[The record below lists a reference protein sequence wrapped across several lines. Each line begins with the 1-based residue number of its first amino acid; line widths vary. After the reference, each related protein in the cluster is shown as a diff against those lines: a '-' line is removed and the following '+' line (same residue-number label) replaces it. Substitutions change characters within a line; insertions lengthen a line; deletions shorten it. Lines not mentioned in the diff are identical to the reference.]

1 MRQAAAGDVQRGF
14 SATARAMALAAVAM
28 TLPVL
33 ADSAFAQT
41 DSTHAGHAAHAGQAA
56 PAPKTANDT
65 TFAHLQER
73 GRVAMG
79 VDQYTSRHVFEALP
93 DGGRIELQRIED
105 DAEGTET
112 IRRHLQEIAAAFRTG
127 DFSTPGFVHWREVPG
142 VRAMAERR
150 ERITYAF
157 RELPRG
163 GEVRITSADSVA
175 VKAIHEFLAFQNSDH
190 RTGH

>member
-1 MRQAAAGDVQRGF
+1 
-14 SATARAMALAAVAM
+14 MALAAVAM
-28 TLPVL
+28 TLPAL
-33 ADSAFAQT
+33 AASASAQT

-56 PAPKTANDT
+56 PAPKAADDTA
-65 TFAHLQER
+65 FARLQER

-175 VKAIHEFLAFQNSDH
+175 VKAIHEFLAFQNTDH